1 MLETTAVRT
10 VVEGGLEEDAIV
22 GGFCGGAAEL
32 RLAIGRLRLK
42 LRGGAARGGVVR

>member
-1 MLETTAVRT
+1 MAVVGALEVD
-10 VVEGGLEEDAIV
+10 EFV